1 MNGEGVMPCND
12 VYLCCGRKV
21 VVEVGGCYWRGME
34 ARTRSFIA
42 QIDGLRS
49 SEYPD

>member
-21 VVEVGGCYWRGME
+21 VVEVGGCYWKEEEEEWKRG
-34 ARTRSFIA
+34 R
-42 QIDGLRS
+42 GLL
-49 SEYPD
+49 